1 MAVTGVSAT
10 RGGWVV
16 RFLLLAAT
24 LIGLAAMHSLGPQLA
39 MPGGHTGHGMRPGA
53 HPATAPA
60 ADLTS
65 GAAAM
70 SVAVPSG
77 CAGDGCP
84 RLAAAPD
91 GTPGHLPGWAVCL
104 AVIGAF
110 GTALALAAA
119 LLVTR
124 TVSAPGRLRWSSPAA
139 SRGPPTAP
147 RLGQRVAAVS
157 VLRV

>member
-1 MAVTGVSAT
+1 MAVTGVSAA
-10 RGGWVV
+10 RGGWVA

-24 LIGLAAMHSLGPQLA
+24 LIGLAAMHSLGHQLA
-39 MPGGHTGHGMRPGA
+39 MPGGHAGHGMRPGA
-53 HPATAPA
+53 PPATVPA
-60 ADLTS
+60 ADQTG

-84 RLAAAPD
+84 RLAAAPN

-119 LLVTR
+119 LLVMR
-124 TVSAPGRLRWSSPAA
+124 TVSAPGRLRWSAPAA
-139 SRGPPTAP
+139 SRGPPALP